1 MNSNSKTRL
10 WTGRILWALS
20 VPFMLLDV
28 AMHIMK
34 PPLEN
39 LFQTEHPFSSKLN
52 THSHLN

>member
-52 THSHLN
+52 THSPLN